1 MASTDSTIPIT
12 QTTPTPGQGDQN
24 PPGQG
29 DQNPPGQGDP
39 QTPPTPPPP
48 PPPQSDDGSSDG
60 GHSHGDDLPYCEPSV
75 VPITLELSPMITL
88 FVDPPKVKV
97 INCGLCKPKGC
108 LKYPP
113 PS

>member
-1 MASTDSTIPIT
+1 MASTNSTIP
-12 QTTPTPGQGDQN
+12 TT
-24 PPGQG
+24 
-29 DQNPPGQGDP
+29 
-39 QTPPTPPPP
+39 QTPPTPNVPVPQPQPQPQPQPGGESNVPVPPPP

-97 INCGLCKPKGC
+97 VNCGLCKPKGC
-108 LKYPP
+108 LKYSL